1 MNYPEIIIYSVNM
14 SEFLAMMKGKKYDE
28 ATHYLLRKIECL
40 KQADSEIAALS
51 ANAAHLLFDRLK
63 KKSTIPLISIVEA
76 TCIESTKKG
85 LRRPGLFRTELLFQ
99 QGLQIETLLIN

>member
-1 MNYPEIIIYSVNM
+1 MNYPEIIIYSLNM

-28 ATHYLLRKIECL
+28 ATQYLLKKIESL
-40 KQADSEIAALS
+40 KQTEAEIVAL
-51 ANAAHLLFDRLK
+51 NTNTPHLLFDRLK